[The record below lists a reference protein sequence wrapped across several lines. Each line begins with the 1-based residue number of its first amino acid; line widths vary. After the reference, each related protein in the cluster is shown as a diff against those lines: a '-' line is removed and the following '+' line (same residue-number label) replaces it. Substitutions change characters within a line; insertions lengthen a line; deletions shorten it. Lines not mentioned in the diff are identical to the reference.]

1 MKKKKVKHW
10 LHLKVIGLIKTEINC
25 ASIASDVTDETS
37 F

>member
-10 LHLKVIGLIKTEINC
+10 LHLKVTGAIKTEINC